1 MAHFHVCR
9 RCFDPGCFKYSH
21 VFANRAA
28 QQKADELR
36 QERYEEFK
44 ERYF

>member
-1 MAHFHVCR
+1 MAISSIPMF
-9 RCFDPGCFKYSH
+9 
-21 VFANRAA
+21 FANRAA